1 MGARRE
7 ENFAAERDEGVPQVM
22 LLTFGTPHFGKP
34 HSCWPGQRR
43 QDQRQSMESPV
54 PVGAAG
60 RIKPAGST
68 TEQWQAFYRF
78 QPLYAF
84 YLLHPR
90 YPSMSR
96 LALSEHC
103 LASFGV
109 VRRYPCTV
117 WCRFALP
124 GAVWCRPALSELCL
138 APLGVVG
145 ILFDPVGR
153 YRYDAEHCLASFG
166 VVRRYPCTV
175 SALSVRC
182 PALPVCCPG
191 LCRNRL
197 LRQSLRAVLLPGL
210 FFRGRLCRFP
220 DRFSDGYFQGAVLA
234 DI

>member
-60 RIKPAGST
+60 RIKPAGSK

-96 LALSEHC
+96 LALS
-103 LASFGV
+103 
-109 VRRYPCTV
+109 
-117 WCRFALP
+117 
-124 GAVWCRPALSELCL
+124 
-138 APLGVVG
+138 
-145 ILFDPVGR
+145 
-153 YRYDAEHCLASFG
+153 EHCLASFG

>member
-60 RIKPAGST
+60 RIKPAGSK

-138 APLGVVG
+138 APVGVVG

-153 YRYDAEHCLASFG
+153 YRYDVRRCLALSG
-166 VVRRYPCTV
+166 VIRALFRHYPC
-175 SALSVRC
+175 AARRC
-182 PALPVCCPG
+182 PCAVPG
-191 LCRNRL
+191 
-197 LRQSLRAVLLPGL
+197 SAGTG
-210 FFRGRLCRFP
+210 F
-220 DRFSDGYFQGAVLA
+220 
-234 DI
+234 